1 MTFLKR
7 TAAIVLGGAI
17 LCTTSAFAAEV
28 TEKPTQS
35 VTQTAPTAPEAS
47 QEQAQVMQERSL
59 YFGTIKEIIRDEE
72 DKITGLHMESESK
85 GECIFHVNE
94 ETLLFDNGAGTRTGI
109 DSLKAGDGVYV
120 YHSPAMTM
128 SLPPQSYAEAIL
140 TNMPQDARAA
150 MLHTVEDTRKNED
163 GSVVVTTDRGT
174 LELTIEKDAAY
185 GDFMGR
191 QIMGADDLRIGTR
204 FFAWYDNVQ
213 ETMPA
218 KASTKKL
225 TVVPAKNQA
234 EMPILVGEKTME
246 GVTAKIE
253 NGTLM
258 IPASSVSKE
267 FGITASYEKLTD
279 GEKVTLKG
287 DAVEMVMDIGSDS
300 FQIAKDTVMSYGAPS
315 VIEEGTTW
323 MPAQAMADLVGAKL
337 SLATGAVVFT
347 PAK

>member
-128 SLPPQSYAEAIL
+128 SLPPQTTGEVIIGKIPADQKAPEYITAVSMTANA
-140 TNMPQDARAA
+140 
-150 MLHTVEDTRKNED
+150 D
-163 GSVVVTTDRGT
+163 GSWT
-174 LELTIEKDAAY
+174 LVSAAGKEYAVSADCRIMPYLT
-185 GDFMGR
+185 R
-191 QIMGADDLRIGTR
+191 QIVSLEDVEQGSNLLVWSDD
-204 FFAWYDNVQ
+204 Q
-213 ETMPA
+213 
-218 KASTKKL
+218 
-225 TVVPAKNQA
+225 NQA
-234 EMPILVGEKTME
+234 QKLVLF
-246 GVTAKIE
+246 AK
-253 NGTLM
+253 
-258 IPASSVSKE
+258 
-267 FGITASYEKLTD
+267 
-279 GEKVTLKG
+279 
-287 DAVEMVMDIGSDS
+287 
-300 FQIAKDTVMSYGAPS
+300 
-315 VIEEGTTW
+315 
-323 MPAQAMADLVGAKL
+323 
-337 SLATGAVVFT
+337 
-347 PAK
+347 